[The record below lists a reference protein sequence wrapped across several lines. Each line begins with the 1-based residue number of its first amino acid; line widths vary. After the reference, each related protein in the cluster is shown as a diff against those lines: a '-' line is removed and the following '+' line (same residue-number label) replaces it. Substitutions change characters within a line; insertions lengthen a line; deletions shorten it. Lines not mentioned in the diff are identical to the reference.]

1 MDQFVF
7 SIFVVILV
15 YYTITVT
22 IYYAISQ
29 ENDTSVLIL
38 FYAIMF
44 IIKETLIVNLINTA
58 QTDVI
63 FNFLWILIINHN
75 TLLQS
80 LSHLT

>member
-1 MDQFVF
+1 MLFHKRMIHQ
-7 SIFVVILV
+7 
-15 YYTITVT
+15 
-22 IYYAISQ
+22 
-29 ENDTSVLIL
+29 SVLIV

-44 IIKETLIVNLINTA
+44 IIKETVIVNLINTA